1 MRAARPV
8 QEEIMK
14 IQRCVAVLIAAI
26 FSLPAS
32 AIQSQDRTQEPIRI
46 SAELVQVDV
55 LVTDKEG
62 KPVRGLKREDFE
74 LYDNGKLQHI
84 TNFSY
89 EQSRLNKVESDDE
102 TPRSLPKVITA
113 GELRRVVAIVVDT
126 LHMNSEHVLRARKM
140 LEDFIEKKMEPGD
153 LALIMPT
160 GGGSGL
166 LQQFTADQ
174 RLLRRAVGRL
184 RPFVLG
190 FSPTPYR
197 TLEPTI
203 GPTRMGFPTAGAPR
217 GLNTID
223 TLEEYD
229 VRSTLRTMENVIKSM
244 SKLPGR
250 KLGVFISAGFR
261 VNQTQTYLA
270 LSDMTARAARA
281 NVVFYSIDPRGLDPL
296 GLDAGDSPGGQGA
309 AEFIAA
315 RGSDFRDSQDSL
327 NAIAEDTG
335 GKYFRNSNDIRRGLD
350 QMLEENSE
358 YYVLGFQPEEKKW
371 DGKFHRLKVVVRGH
385 KDYRVSTRKGYLARE
400 EKPANRIAD
409 PKVAEMVEAVSS
421 PLVRR
426 DIDLVLTPFYRDD
439 EKREPVLALLL
450 HIDAAR
456 LNFKQVEGRY
466 QTKLDMVGYLLDSS
480 GRAVDRF
487 SNGINL
493 NLQPA
498 TYNEALRRGFV
509 TTRVTTLKPGLYQAR
524 IFVREIDSGL
534 IGTANDFVEIPRL
547 KSDQLAASSIFTDAR
562 ILKEG
567 NQPRE
572 SDGATL
578 SQRRFPRGSQ
588 FGYSL
593 VIYNAKANGSET
605 QLEIKVRVFRGLKLA
620 FESGPRPA
628 QILDGSAPPQRIITG
643 GIIQL
648 GELPSDDYTLEV
660 TIIDKLQRKESRRV
674 IRQEIDFSVE

>member
-1 MRAARPV
+1 
-8 QEEIMK
+8 MK
-14 IQRCVAVLIAAI
+14 IQRCVAVLIAAM
-26 FSLPAS
+26 FSISAS
-32 AIQSQDRTQEPIRI
+32 ALPSQDKPQEPIRI

-55 LVTDKEG
+55 LVTGKDG

-89 EQSRLNKVESDDE
+89 EQSRLNKIEADDE
-102 TPRSLPKVITA
+102 TPRALPKAITA
-113 GELRRVVAIVVDT
+113 GELRRVMAFVIDT

-153 LALIMPT
+153 VVLIMPT

-190 FSPTPYR
+190 FSATPYR

-223 TLEEYD
+223 SLEEYD
-229 VRSTLRTMENVIKSM
+229 VLSTLRTMDNVIKSLA
-244 SKLPGR
+244 KLPGR

-261 VNQTQTYLA
+261 VNQTQTNSA

-281 NVVFYSIDPRGLDPL
+281 NVIFYSIDPRGLDPL
-296 GLDAGDSPGGQGA
+296 GLDAGDNPGSQSA
-309 AEFIAA
+309 SEFIESK
-315 RGSDFRDSQDSL
+315 RNDVFDSQNSL
-327 NAIAEDTG
+327 NAIAADTG
-335 GKYFRNSNDIRRGLD
+335 GRYFRNTNDIRRGLD

-371 DGKFHRLKVVVRGH
+371 DGKFHKLKVAVRGRA
-385 KDYRVSTRKGYLARE
+385 DLRVSTRKGYMART
-400 EKPANRIAD
+400 EKPASRILD

-439 EKREPVLALLL
+439 EKREPVLSLLL
-450 HIDAAR
+450 HIDASR
-456 LNFKQVEGRY
+456 LNFKQVDGRY

-487 SNGINL
+487 SSGINL
-493 NLQPA
+493 NLQPD
-498 TYNEALRRGFV
+498 TYKEALRRGLLS
-509 TTRVTTLKPGLYQAR
+509 TRVMPLKPGLYQAR
-524 IFVREIDSGL
+524 IFVREADTGL
-534 IGTANDFVEIPRL
+534 IGTANNFVEIPKL
-547 KSDQLAASSIFTDAR
+547 KSDQLATSSIFTDAR

-567 NQPRE
+567 NPSSE
-572 SDGATL
+572 GDGATL

-588 FGYSL
+588 FAYSL
-593 VIYNAKANGSET
+593 VIYNAKANGNET
-605 QLEIKVRVFRGLKLA
+605 QLEIKVRVLRGLKSVFA
-620 FESGPRPA
+620 SPARPV
-628 QILDGSAPPQRIITG
+628 QILDGSAPPARIITG
-643 GIIQL
+643 GIIQI
-648 GELPSDDYTLEV
+648 GELHPDDYTLEL
-660 TIIDKLQRKESRRV
+660 TIIDKLQKKESRRV
-674 IRQEIDFSVE
+674 VRQEIDFSVE